1 MDGIRTV
8 EGRGCRGAACVPFG
22 ICCVGASLYGPG
34 VMTILPDPPADRPEA
49 VWFQP
54 YVEILV
60 NGVIS
65 SPVRVLPGVKI
76 RVDVDVVV
84 SLSLNVSSLPVE

>member
-8 EGRGCRGAACVPFG
+8 EGRGCRCAGCVPFG

-54 YVEILV
+54 YVEMLV
-60 NGVIS
+60 KGVIS

-76 RVDVDVVV
+76 RLDAVV
-84 SLSLNVSSLPVE
+84 SLSLSVSSLLVE